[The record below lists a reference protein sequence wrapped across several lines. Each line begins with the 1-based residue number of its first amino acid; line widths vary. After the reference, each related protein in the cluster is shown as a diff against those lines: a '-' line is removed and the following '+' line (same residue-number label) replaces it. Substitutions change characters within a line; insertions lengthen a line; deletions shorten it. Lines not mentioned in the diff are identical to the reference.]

1 MRRPTRVHLHALIST
16 WKPKWHSYEST
27 VLHSTAHFGGAT
39 SNSWMIW
46 VNYKVCN
53 LSLKWR
59 ESKRSVAT
67 QCVVCFLHWCF
78 LSCPIWTVF
87 KQGPT
92 RVVLGRSSY
101 TRKNEELLNEHRLIA
116 LSREIT
122 LLTKQRVK
130 PEKPVSFDCRG
141 RVFLQTKD
149 SRNNGSPHY
158 LHLAIF

>member
-1 MRRPTRVHLHALIST
+1 MFICTHSSALESQNGTVTKAQFYIQRRISEEQRAIAE
-16 WKPKWHSYEST
+16 WSEST
-27 VLHSTAHFGGAT
+27 TRYVTFH
-39 SNSWMIW
+39 
-46 VNYKVCN
+46 
-53 LSLKWR
+53 LKWR

-67 QCVVCFLHWCF
+67 HCVVCFLHWCF